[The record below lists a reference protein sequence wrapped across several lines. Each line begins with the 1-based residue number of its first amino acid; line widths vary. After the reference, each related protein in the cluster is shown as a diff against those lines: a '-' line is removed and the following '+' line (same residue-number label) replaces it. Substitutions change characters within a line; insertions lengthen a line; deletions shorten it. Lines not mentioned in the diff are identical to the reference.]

1 MDKISNIVGQLNYE
15 NENFRDEVNLQNKML
30 DKVNDDI
37 DKNISDM
44 VKLDSKLKVL
54 LAKGSIC
61 WLWLII
67 IIELV
72 ALVFIIVFMLS

>member
-1 MDKISNIVGQLNYE
+1 
-15 NENFRDEVNLQNKML
+15 ML

-37 DKNISDM
+37 DKNIADM

-61 WLWLII
+61 WLWIAI

-72 ALVFIIVFMLS
+72 VLVIIITQMAGMS